1 MKDWTMG
8 KVLGA
13 TWEIVV
19 DGKPLTYRDVR
30 DVAFETAKHLKY
42 RNPNSLIVVRDL
54 QTADSF
60 PVLQGRL

>member
-1 MKDWTMG
+1 MG
-8 KVLGA
+8 KFLGA

-19 DGKPLTYRDVR
+19 DGKPRTYRDVR

-54 QTADSF
+54 RTEESF